1 MDNYNSS
8 NNWYNNQ
15 PNSYNNNQNSY
26 NNPNNSYNNQQQYQQ
41 PYQNQQPYE
50 NQVNN
55 KPKKKKKH
63 RFLKFVLFVI
73 LVCIVYKG
81 VTKGCDYLAEKEMQS
96 FVVDYP
102 FEFVENNYL
111 GYVTDDFNVI
121 STYTVNDKEY
131 NVEWSS
137 NLSNLVHY
145 NDNGTFEVVRPSDQ
159 SRKVILTETY
169 KKLLGKATQQYELN
183 LVSSSV
189 ISEDSVEVITLDELR
204 DGSYKRDMRAILK
217 DDGTLNYMI
226 GDFHNTKAYS
236 ADDAIVILRAYEEQF
251 NVPSDIE
258 YVLDSVDNSE
268 ILIDYKFKV
277 CYSGYPLENSY
288 ANLVVDKDTYEVN
301 KIEIEVEELPSEIS
315 VESFEIDYETIIENY
330 ISNNDESKA
339 NYDKLVF
346 YVGEVIYNGKLVKE
360 YNIIFDNSY
369 SYTIY
374 IDSNGDVVDYY
385 SNSVDIWQKPFGA
398 ELGVKG
404 SAGGPTELYGKT
416 EYGDEITVDG
426 TIRQNYSGFGGF
438 KYVMHDRKRDIHTYE
453 NTAYMGIIKYVA
465 NHREEFNNTNGD
477 AVAELKKVGAMLA
490 VLGNSLI
497 AKLGRFEVDSDTPE
511 INDPVALQ
519 SQYNLSIA
527 YDWYKDN
534 IGLISYDNNGTP
546 IVIVTNFSSD
556 TDNASWDDSS
566 AIFTVSPT
574 KVFKYSVTGT
584 PEVMCH
590 EYTHAVF
597 NDRLLGNITIND
609 IEAGAINESY
619 ADVFGCIISNSKDW
633 VIGKNEIAESGRKI
647 FFRDLY
653 TLKNANGENI
663 NAEKI
668 DGYEYAYYSTESTKY
683 KDEYWR
689 DETHAESIILSNV
702 AARMVLNGEFT
713 PEEVAHIYYN
723 SLDYGY
729 SPDSTFLDVREY
741 VVQSAKKYG
750 ISKDRIK
757 IIETYFA
764 DRGIGEYPEEELPAN
779 IIETKSNAVEGDLF
793 LDDTTKGTYLIVWS
807 PAGTYLRHET
817 IYVCQ
822 TKNKFNSGKEKEIQA
837 KFDELASSYGE
848 WTSLITNE
856 TGALSIKYVQLS
868 EPVMKES
875 IRIAKDMDARA
886 VNILYKTTGTNRG
899 EDDFLDEVI
908 TFIYKVSFQW
918 RVEESTAY
926 DMFND
931 FDDIWELK

>member
-1 MDNYNSS
+1 MDNYNSN

-15 PNSYNNNQNSY
+15 PNSYNNSQNSY
-26 NNPNNSYNNQQQYQQ
+26 NNPNNGYNNQQPYQYQQ
-41 PYQNQQPYE
+41 PYQ

-73 LVCIVYKG
+73 LVCLVYKG

-131 NVEWSS
+131 HVEWSS

-145 NDNGTFEVVRPSDQ
+145 NDNGTFDVVRPSDQ

-169 KKLLGKATQQYELN
+169 KKLLGKATRQYELN

-189 ISEDSVEVITLDELR
+189 ISEDSVEVITLDELQ

-217 DDGTLNYMI
+217 DGGTLNYMI

-251 NVPSDIE
+251 NVPSGIE
-258 YVLDSVDNSE
+258 YVLDSVDNGE
-268 ILIDYKFKV
+268 LLIDYKFKV

-330 ISNNDESKA
+330 ISNNDESKSD
-339 NYDKLVF
+339 YDKLVF
-346 YVGEVIYNGKLVKE
+346 YVGDVIYNGKLVKE
-360 YNIIFDNSY
+360 YTIVFDNGVSY
-369 SYTIY
+369 EIY
-374 IDSNGDVVDYY
+374 IDSNGDIVDYY
-385 SNSVDIWQKPFGA
+385 NNAQYINDRPIGADIDFGGVD
-398 ELGVKG
+398 
-404 SAGGPTELYGKT
+404 TELYGKS
-416 EYGDEITVDG
+416 EYNQDIKINGNFQAIPKSRYIMYD
-426 TIRQNYSGFGGF
+426 RQRG
-438 KYVMHDRKRDIHTYE
+438 IHTFE
-453 NTAYMGIIKYVA
+453 TNTWLGVLRWVAYNEDEVKKDADGNPVFNLKNLAIMGMTA
-465 NHREEFNNTNGD
+465 RD
-477 AVAELKKVGAMLA
+477 
-490 VLGNSLI
+490 
-497 AKLGRFEVDSDTPE
+497 KLRSKFSQLEIESNTPE
-511 INDPVALQ
+511 IDNSVALQ
-519 SQYNLSIA
+519 SQHNISIA

-534 IGLISYDNNGTP
+534 LGLMSYDNQGT
-546 IVIVTNFSSD
+546 VIVLTTNYNAMD
-556 TDNASWDDSS
+556 DNAAW
-566 AIFTVSPT
+566 VEP
-574 KVFKYSVTGT
+574 VFVVCPAKDLKYSTSST

-597 NDRLLGNITIND
+597 GNKVNGGAKKYDYEIK
-609 IEAGAINESY
+609 AINESY
-619 ADVFGCIISNSKDW
+619 ADVFGCLISNSKDW
-633 VIGKNEIAESGRKI
+633 VIHKNETVKGRKI
-647 FFRDLY
+647 YFRDLY
-653 TLKNANGENI
+653 TLKNSNSKDSTPET
-663 NAEKI
+663 I
-668 DGYEYAYYSTESTKY
+668 DGYEYYHYDTASTNY
-683 KDEYWR
+683 HDEYWH
-689 DETHAESIILSNV
+689 DEEHADSICLSNV
-702 AARMVLNGEFT
+702 AARMVLDGEFT

-729 SPDSTFLDVREY
+729 TPDSTFLDVREY

-793 LDDTTKGTYLIVWS
+793 LDDTTDGTYLIVWS

-822 TKNKFNSGKEKEIQA
+822 TKNKLNSGKEKEIQA
-837 KFDELASSYGE
+837 KFDEIASNFGE

-856 TGALSIKYVQLS
+856 TGALSIKYVQLP

-875 IRIAKDMDARA
+875 LRIAKEMDEKA
-886 VNILYKTTGTNRG
+886 VNILYKTTGTNKG
-899 EDDFLDEVI
+899 EDDFLDEVF

-931 FDDIWELK
+931 FNDIWELK